1 MKKTFL
7 NVKFRIVL
15 TALFCTLSAW
25 AQVDLTSTYIVNPE
39 PTSNTDGW
47 ILSTSPTMLRGD
59 IGVAEF
65 WNQSG
70 ASLRQ
75 TINSL
80 PAGSYKLTAIAF
92 TRTGMTATLFA
103 GSNSMNIATVSN
115 TTVNSLATANTW
127 FNAGNGVNELL
138 FTVPSTSDVTIGLQA
153 DDSYSD
159 HWMVWRSFKL
169 ESYNTDLIPL
179 SVETTNGGQVT
190 FGNSSMT
197 GSQTFY
203 VPEGDNVVLTITPNA
218 YYELK
223 SVILNGTTD
232 ITSQVANGQ
241 LILSN
246 ITAATTLE
254 VTFGMEDMNWDSAS
268 TTTPLDITRF
278 VVNPDFEE
286 LSANGWTIT
295 YTSSTSNTRGYQ
307 NSSYTNGNITI
318 SHFIEAWRG
327 SNVLGDGSLQQT
339 INDLPQ
345 GTYLL
350 EADAIANN
358 NATGAYLFMQ
368 DGDSETRTAISTDS
382 RPLHFSVT
390 FTKATTGP
398 LTIGVKTVST
408 TANWIAADNFKL
420 KYLGSDGGT
429 ILSNNKAYTLST
441 SRGSLGV
448 NSNQL
453 VATTAGYE
461 ASPFAL
467 ISYNNQFYLY
477 SVAAGAFVNSDGTLT
492 NTTFTPITIEDLG
505 NDRFMLKYDDSH
517 IINMTTTGIYINS
530 WSTIDAGNS
539 FQIIEAA
546 DFDPTT
552 AIAQMETA
560 INEQLA
566 ANYNAEYANYMATYT
581 VNKSSLIPSIGN
593 WNGGLTSLT
602 GQHWN
607 GTSTSIYYEQSANQW
622 GQSSWTN
629 SSSTSLTLPA
639 GKYLVMVA
647 GRAASGSSIEA
658 YMQLNESKVTFPNKG
673 DIGFGVDVNGVGTM
687 ATDAT
692 YANSNQGRGWEYR
705 YIAFE
710 SDGTTPVTLTLGG
723 VATAKYQWMSFSQPI
738 LLAQSSENND
748 TDNPDANYERALAA
762 IQDGAS
768 YRICTDVNGTKYYV
782 TEAGLLTSAKS
793 DGGIFTITKVSGG
806 AYKDYGFRIDSG
818 AKRFTNPPLSSNTA
832 NLTPGVFATSTNSRV
847 EWESQV
853 LFLNPNG
860 QYAIR
865 SCNTAEGTNS
875 WQDAGRTYWTWAV
888 ESVPTPQYTYDPT
901 YVWQIEATSTLI
913 QVTYELYDTDGLT
926 MLKSITKQQ
935 EQNSTIYVPAE
946 LTNSYAYDY
955 VTTGTIGT
963 TDCTIKVT
971 RTAKSNIVHAL
982 SKLSNAKA
990 YTIHCDRGSFLTDG
1004 NYLVSTSNSS
1014 YATAQPSNFAI
1025 LNYQNKYY
1033 LYSVSDKKF
1042 VTNSGTLADAPK
1054 STDDAIIMEATTD
1067 PYFFYYFSID
1077 GTDKGLNT
1085 SGGYTYGLVINN
1097 WMTIDAGNQ
1106 YYMVEA
1112 ADFDATAPLAVLESK
1127 FNPSSYYV
1135 TYVVKDTAGKTLLT
1149 SDPVETTLGAT
1160 ITTLPTEYQRA
1171 FTTYNNVNVTISQP
1185 STTIEFTA
1193 TSAFPFEVTTSLTD
1207 IKWYNM
1213 NVRGSYWVTKDDTE
1227 PYYPKQD
1234 ADLTAAESQ
1243 WAFFGDAY
1251 NGIYVFNKS
1260 TGVNYTLAKEDNM
1273 AVMRL
1278 GVYSWDIDKNSDGF
1292 ILKEKGTD
1300 YNCIHQYGG
1309 PGGPLQFWNSSSSPI
1324 DSGSTFRVEPAQV
1337 SGEKLTLLE
1346 DQPLITDVNQ
1356 LSSPYTE
1363 TSEGSLANLIDSDAT
1378 TYWHSSWKGGSVT
1391 PGLHYFQATMP
1402 DGEYSLVA
1410 FRFTRRNSEN
1420 DHTIEWS
1427 VRGTNDTDASKD
1439 DCEEL
1444 LHTTT
1449 PYSSNSETLTS
1460 KPFVSKGYKYLRFY
1474 SEAQDGSDKFGSRG
1488 FFHLAE
1494 FQLYPVGNDDV
1505 TYLPLTITANGG
1517 GWVNYSNYTI
1527 FNDSKTYSISDQT
1540 NAVLSF
1546 TPSEGYELK
1555 SVTFNGI
1562 DVTNQVKNGQLTL
1575 GYITAATTVEAIF
1588 GLIVTP
1594 EEKVTITAKSFSRV
1608 YGEVNPTFT
1617 YTSAGGTLNGTPT
1630 LTCTATAT
1638 SPVGTYDIIVA
1649 KGSVTNSDVE
1659 LVNGTLTITKAP
1671 LTITVKSATKQQGE
1685 ANPTFE
1691 LTYSG
1696 FKNGETEAVLTKQPN
1711 ITCSA
1716 TTASPKGTYPITLS
1730 GAVAENYNITYVS
1743 GTLTVNEVE
1752 LIPVT
1757 AESYIREYGE
1767 ANPVFDFFTDATNL
1781 GGTPTITCEATAK
1794 SPVGTY
1800 PIVISQGNITRND
1813 LKYVNGTLTITK
1825 APLKV
1830 SVKNAS
1836 RYIGEENPTFELVY
1850 SGFKNDETEAVLTK
1864 KPVATCQANDD
1875 SGAGTY
1881 TITIS
1886 GGEATNYTLS
1896 YETGTLTVDVP
1907 PTDIFVVDNMTF
1919 QVSGQLATKGVTFV
1933 KGPETAEAIVPESI
1947 TYKND
1952 VCPVTAVADG
1962 AFANRPQLKSVK
1974 IPAAIKTVGKDLFT
1988 NSPHLAAIIWEVP
2001 MKMTKEMA
2009 GSVANNPN
2017 LLFYTSDPSYAL
2029 DGVTNIVNMQTK
2041 QAERIVLTDAEE
2053 DNDFYCPEEFK
2064 ASEITY
2070 THEYK
2075 LFTVT
2080 GNCQG
2085 WETLALPFNVTEI
2098 THEKNGTIVPFGSL
2112 QIGYEF
2118 KEDNRPF
2125 WLYEY
2130 TTRGTFAEA
2139 ENIKAN
2145 VPYIISMPNEH
2156 KLWEGYILKGKV
2168 TFKGTN
2174 TAVKATSTSKI
2185 VKSGN
2190 RNFTPNYQNG
2200 TSETV
2205 YLMNITDSYDGNPK
2219 GSVFVQSYLL
2229 ERNARPFEAYFELES
2244 SAGVKE
2250 YFGIFEQLADEI
2262 RTIEDTR
2269 WREKEQGESDNE
2281 YYQLDGTKRTK
2292 PQHGFNIVRTKDGKT
2307 HKLLVK

>member
-1 MKKTFL
+1 MKTTFL

-25 AQVDLTSTYIVNPE
+25 AQVDVTSTYIVNPE

-47 ILSTSPTMLRGD
+47 TLSTSPTMLRGD

-80 PAGSYKLTAIAF
+80 PAGNYKLTAIAF

-103 GSNSMNIATVSN
+103 GSNSMNIATVNN

-169 ESYNTDLIPL
+169 ESYATDLISL

-286 LSANGWTIT
+286 LNANGWTIT

-327 SNVLGDGSLQQT
+327 SYTLGDGSIHQT

-382 RPLHFSVT
+382 SPLHFSVF

-420 KYLGSDGGT
+420 EYLGNGSTEGDNIIHINSSTGTFYRSTSTAITPSSTAQFSNRWVSNSTLPQLTLTTNANNMVIDTEYGFRFHADTYQLTVSEGYFITGYEITCYTNYTGGST
-429 ILSNNKAYTLST
+429 INGFPISTDSANPTTIYASNLST
-441 SRGSLGV
+441 QTISFP
-448 NSNQL
+448 
-453 VATTAGYE
+453 VANT
-461 ASPFAL
+461 ASPWIVIQSFKV
-467 ISYNNQFYLY
+467 YYET
-477 SVAAGAFVNSDGTLT
+477 GE
-492 NTTFTPITIEDLG
+492 TPI
-505 NDRFMLKYDDSH
+505 
-517 IINMTTTGIYINS
+517 
-530 WSTIDAGNS
+530 
-539 FQIIEAA
+539 
-546 DFDPTT
+546 
-552 AIAQMETA
+552 
-560 INEQLA
+560 
-566 ANYNAEYANYMATYT
+566 
-581 VNKSSLIPSIGN
+581 V
-593 WNGGLTSLT
+593 
-602 GQHWN
+602 
-607 GTSTSIYYEQSANQW
+607 
-622 GQSSWTN
+622 
-629 SSSTSLTLPA
+629 
-639 GKYLVMVA
+639 
-647 GRAASGSSIEA
+647 
-658 YMQLNESKVTFPNKG
+658 
-673 DIGFGVDVNGVGTM
+673 
-687 ATDAT
+687 
-692 YANSNQGRGWEYR
+692 
-705 YIAFE
+705 
-710 SDGTTPVTLTLGG
+710 SD
-723 VATAKYQWMSFSQPI
+723 Y
-738 LLAQSSENND
+738 
-748 TDNPDANYERALAA
+748 YERALAT

-782 TEAGLLTSAKS
+782 TEAGTLTSAKA

-806 AYKDYGFRIDSG
+806 EYKEYGFRIDSG
-818 AKRFTNPPLSSNTA
+818 TMRFTNPPLSNNTA
-832 NLTPGVFATSTNSRV
+832 NLTPGAFATTSTNDRNL
-847 EWESQV
+847 WETQV
-853 LFLNPNG
+853 LFLNDDG

-865 SCNTAEGTNS
+865 SCNTEESTTS
-875 WQDAGRTYWTWAV
+875 WRDCGRTYWTWAV
-888 ESVPTPQYTYDPT
+888 ESVPTPRYTYDPT

-913 QVTYELYDTDGLT
+913 QVTYALYDTDGQTILN
-926 MLKSITKQQ
+926 SITKQQ
-935 EQNSTIYVPAE
+935 EQNSAINVPAE

-955 VTTGTIGT
+955 ITTGTIGS

-1042 VTNSGTLADAPK
+1042 VTNSGTLANAPN
-1054 STDDAIIMEATTD
+1054 STDDAIIMEAQTD
-1067 PYFFYYFSID
+1067 PYFFCYFSID

-1097 WMTIDAGNQ
+1097 WMTVDAGNQ

-1135 TYVVKDTAGKTLLT
+1135 TYVVNDTAGKTLLT

-1160 ITTLPTEYQRA
+1160 ITTLPTVYRRA

-1185 STTIEFTA
+1185 STTVEFTA

-1213 NVRGSYWVTKDDTE
+1213 NIHGSYWVTKDDTE

-1260 TGVNYTLAKEDNM
+1260 TGVNYTLAKEDDM

-1278 GVYSWDIDKNSDGF
+1278 GVYCWDIDKNSDGF

-1346 DQPLITDVNQ
+1346 DQPLITDVSQ

-1575 GYITAATTVEAIF
+1575 GYITAATTIEATF

-1696 FKNGETEAVLTKQPN
+1696 FKNGETEAVLTKQPS

-1757 AESYIREYGE
+1757 AESYIREYGD
-1767 ANPVFDFFTDATNL
+1767 ANPVFDFFTNATNL
-1781 GGTPTITCEATAK
+1781 GGTPTVTCEATTK

-1813 LKYVNGTLTITK
+1813 LKYVNGALTITK

-1830 SVKNAS
+1830 SVKKAT
-1836 RYIGEENPTFELVY
+1836 RYEGEGNPTFELVY

-1864 KPVATCQANDD
+1864 KPIATCQANDE
-1875 SGAGTY
+1875 SKAGTY
-1881 TITIS
+1881 AITIS

-1896 YETGTLTVDVP
+1896 YEPGTLTVEVP

-1933 KGPETAEAIVPESI
+1933 KGPETTEAIVPESI
-1947 TYKND
+1947 TYKNS

-1974 IPAAIKTVGKDLFT
+1974 IPASIQTIGKDLFA
-1988 NSPHLAAIIWEVP
+1988 NSPHMAAIIWEVP

-2017 LLFYTSDPSYAL
+2017 LLFYTSNASYAL
-2029 DGVTNIVNMQTK
+2029 DGVTNIVNTKTK

-2064 ASEITY
+2064 ANEITY

-2098 THEKNGTIVPFGSL
+2098 THENNGTIVPFGSL

-2139 ENIKAN
+2139 EGIKAN
-2145 VPYIISMPNEH
+2145 VPYIISMPNEY

-2190 RNFTPNYQNG
+2190 RSFTPNYQNG

-2205 YLMNITDSYDGNPK
+2205 YLMNITDSYDGYPK
-2219 GSVFVQSYLL
+2219 GSVFVKNYLL

-2244 SAGVKE
+2244 GAGVKE
-2250 YFGIFEQLADEI
+2250 YFSIFEQLADEI

-2307 HKLLVK
+2307 LKLLVK

>member
-103 GSNSMNIATVSN
+103 GSNSMNIATVNN
-115 TTVNSLATANTW
+115 TTVNSLAAADTW

-138 FTVPSTSDVTIGLQA
+138 FTVPSTSNVTIGLQA

-254 VTFGMEDMNWDSAS
+254 VTFGMENMNWDSAS

-307 NSSYTNGNITI
+307 NSSYTNGDITI

-382 RPLHFSVT
+382 SPLHFSVT

-420 KYLGSDGGT
+420 KYLGNGFTESDN
-429 ILSNNKAYTLST
+429 I
-441 SRGSLGV
+441 
-448 NSNQL
+448 
-453 VATTAGYE
+453 
-461 ASPFAL
+461 
-467 ISYNNQFYLY
+467 
-477 SVAAGAFVNSDGTLT
+477 
-492 NTTFTPITIEDLG
+492 
-505 NDRFMLKYDDSH
+505 
-517 IINMTTTGIYINS
+517 IYINS
-530 WSTIDAGNS
+530 STGTFYRSTSTAITPSSTTQFSNRWVSNSTLPQLTLTTNANNMVIDTEYGSRFHADTYQLSISEGYNITGYEITCYTNYTGGSTINGFPISTDSAN
-539 FQIIEAA
+539 
-546 DFDPTT
+546 PTT
-552 AIAQMETA
+552 IYASNLSTQTISFPVANTA
-560 INEQLA
+560 SPWIVIQSFK
-566 ANYNAEYANYMATYT
+566 
-581 VNKSSLIPSIGN
+581 V
-593 WNGGLTSLT
+593 
-602 GQHWN
+602 
-607 GTSTSIYYEQSANQW
+607 YYET
-622 GQSSWTN
+622 GET
-629 SSSTSLTLPA
+629 PI
-639 GKYLVMVA
+639 V
-647 GRAASGSSIEA
+647 
-658 YMQLNESKVTFPNKG
+658 
-673 DIGFGVDVNGVGTM
+673 
-687 ATDAT
+687 
-692 YANSNQGRGWEYR
+692 
-705 YIAFE
+705 
-710 SDGTTPVTLTLGG
+710 SD
-723 VATAKYQWMSFSQPI
+723 Y
-738 LLAQSSENND
+738 
-748 TDNPDANYERALAA
+748 YERALAA

-782 TEAGLLTSAKS
+782 TEAGTLTSAKV

-806 AYKDYGFRIDSG
+806 EYKEYGFRIDSG
-818 AKRFTNPPLSSNTA
+818 TMRFTNPPLSNNTA
-832 NLTPGVFATSTNSRV
+832 NLTPGAFATTSTNDRNL
-847 EWESQV
+847 WETQV
-853 LFLNPNG
+853 LFLNDDG

-865 SCNTAEGTNS
+865 SCNTEESTTS
-875 WQDAGRTYWTWAV
+875 WRDCGRTYWTWAV
-888 ESVPTPQYTYDPT
+888 ESVPTPRYTYDPT

-1309 PGGPLQFWNSSSSPI
+1309 TSGPLQFWNSSSSPS

-1346 DQPLITDVNQ
+1346 DQPLITNASQ

-1363 TSEGSLANLIDSDAT
+1363 TSEGSLANLIDDDVT

-1391 PGLHYFQATMP
+1391 PGLHYFQTKMP

-1410 FRFTRRNSEN
+1410 FRFTRRNTED

-1427 VRGTNDTDASKD
+1427 VRGTNDTDASKE

-1474 SEAQDGSDKFGSRG
+1474 SEAQNGTNEFGSRG

-1505 TYLPLTITANGG
+1505 TYVPLTITANGG
-1517 GWVNYSNYTI
+1517 GQVT
-1527 FNDSKTYSISDQT
+1527 FKTYSIINDTKTYQISDGT
-1540 NAVLSF
+1540 ETVLTF
-1546 TPSEGYELK
+1546 TPDANYELK
-1555 SVTFNGI
+1555 SVLFNGI
-1562 DVTNQVKNGQLTL
+1562 DVTNQVKNGQLTI
-1575 GYITAATTVEAIF
+1575 GYITAATTVEATF

-1608 YGEVNPTFT
+1608 YGEANPSFT

-1659 LVNGTLTITKAP
+1659 LVNGTLSITKAP

-1767 ANPVFDFFTDATNL
+1767 ANPTFEFFTDVTNL
-1781 GGTPTITCEATAK
+1781 GGAPTITCEATAK

-1800 PIVISQGNITRND
+1800 SIVISQGNITRND

-2017 LLFYTSDPSYAL
+2017 LLFYTSNPSYAL

-2205 YLMNITDSYDGNPK
+2205 YLMNITDSYDGYPK
-2219 GSVFVQSYLL
+2219 GSVFVKNYLL

-2244 SAGVKE
+2244 GAGVKE
-2250 YFGIFEQLADEI
+2250 YFSIFEQLADEI

-2269 WREKEQGESDNE
+2269 WREKEQSESDKE

-2307 HKLLVK
+2307 LKLLVK